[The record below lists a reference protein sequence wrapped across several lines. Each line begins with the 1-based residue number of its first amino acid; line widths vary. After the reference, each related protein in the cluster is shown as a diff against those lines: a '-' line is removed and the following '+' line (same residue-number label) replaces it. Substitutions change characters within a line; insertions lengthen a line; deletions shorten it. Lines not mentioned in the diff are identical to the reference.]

1 MITVSV
7 IAVILVLGALIFFHE
22 LGHFSVAKSL
32 GIGVRTFSLGFGKKL
47 FGFVYNRT
55 EYRVSAVPLG
65 GYVQLVGEAP
75 GQELPPDFKEE
86 ESFSRRPAS
95 QRLLVVSAGPV
106 FNFLLAW
113 VIYVGIFFVVGQTM
127 LAPVVGEVEEGS
139 PAARAGIQ
147 AGDTIKTIDG
157 DRIEQWGELAQYIR
171 GSAGEEFTVEVSR
184 EGEIHSIEVSPEI
197 RSTENIFGEEVQMAL
212 IGVQASGERIERD
225 LGPLEATVAAA
236 EQTGRIIYLTVVGI
250 GKLIERAIP
259 LETLGGP
266 ILIAQLV
273 GEQAQEG
280 LVDVLGLAALISINL
295 GIINLLPIPVL
306 DGGHIIFNT
315 LEMIRRK
322 PLDPKWQDIA
332 MRIGL
337 SLIIALMILV
347 IYNDLRRI
355 IG

>member
-157 DRIEQWGELAQYIR
+157 DRIE
-171 GSAGEEFTVEVSR
+171 
-184 EGEIHSIEVSPEI
+184 
-197 RSTENIFGEEVQMAL
+197 
-212 IGVQASGERIERD
+212 
-225 LGPLEATVAAA
+225 
-236 EQTGRIIYLTVVGI
+236 
-250 GKLIERAIP
+250 
-259 LETLGGP
+259 
-266 ILIAQLV
+266 
-273 GEQAQEG
+273 
-280 LVDVLGLAALISINL
+280 
-295 GIINLLPIPVL
+295 
-306 DGGHIIFNT
+306 
-315 LEMIRRK
+315 
-322 PLDPKWQDIA
+322 
-332 MRIGL
+332 
-337 SLIIALMILV
+337 
-347 IYNDLRRI
+347 
-355 IG
+355 